1 LAADREMRRF
11 KLYLEDLCRVLEE
24 GYDCSR
30 SKRKNGTLERCLY
43 MKGRIIRVVVVKS
56 ITHWNDEPIWFITH
70 VGEIH
75 GK

>member
-1 LAADREMRRF
+1 MRKL
-11 KLYLEDLCRVLEE
+11 KLYLPDLCRVLEE

-30 SKRKNGTLERCLY
+30 SKRKNGTRERCLF

-56 ITHWNDEPIWFITH
+56 LTRWNDEMIWLITH

>member
-1 LAADREMRRF
+1 LAADREMRQLE
-11 KLYLEDLCRVLEE
+11 LYLDDLCRVLEE

-30 SKRKNGTLERCLY
+30 SKRKNGTLERCLF

-56 ITHWNDEPIWFITH
+56 LSRWNDEMIWLIAH

>member
-1 LAADREMRRF
+1 MRQL
-11 KLYLEDLCRVLEE
+11 KLYLDDLCRVLEE
-24 GYDCSR
+24 GYNCSR

-56 ITHWNDEPIWFITH
+56 IAQWNDEPIWLITH